1 MSRRICIFFSFIL
14 TLLLFISCGTPVII
28 DFTDAIVGPGTGTIN
43 ETEISA
49 EFSIDETEFVGVSKN
64 DLDAASPAL
73 LLLYNISDTNTVN
86 SFSSKFNSE
95 VKGSNF
101 FGYPISN
108 ITDGI
113 CEINVSSNNNNN
125 SLSGTYKLFPA
136 LISSN
141 TNIQDPTYTF
151 SRSDGIL
158 DFFSSKD
165 PYTFTI
171 TAEQDSDDANKYNLT
186 LKITDTD
193 GNDITEQQI
202 SRVGLNDFFNFHSLD
217 NSMNNDDYSIYKAN
231 GSQSLEGISFNFY
244 MAINLRGNFSN
255 IFWSKLYYIGSIQP

>member
-28 DFTDAIVGPGTGTIN
+28 DFTDAIIGPGTGTLN
-43 ETEISA
+43 DTEISA
-49 EFSIDETEFVGVSKN
+49 EFSIDENEFVGVSKN

-73 LLLYNISDTNTVN
+73 LLLYNISDTYSVRSS
-86 SFSSKFNSE
+86 SFISKFASE

-108 ITDGI
+108 IDDGI
-113 CEINVSSNNNNN
+113 CEINVSSSNS

-136 LISSN
+136 LISNN

-151 SRSDGIL
+151 SRSDGVL

-171 TAEQDSDDANKYNLT
+171 NAEQDTDDANKYNLT
-186 LKITDTD
+186 LYITDTD
-193 GNDITEQQI
+193 GNDITEQKI
-202 SRVGLNDFFNFHSLD
+202 SRVGLNDFFTFLGSD
-217 NSMNNDDYSIYKAN
+217 NSLNNDDYSIYKTN
-231 GSQSLEGISFNFY
+231 GSLLDGISINFY

-255 IFWSKLYYIGSIQP
+255 IFWSKLYYIGSIQL